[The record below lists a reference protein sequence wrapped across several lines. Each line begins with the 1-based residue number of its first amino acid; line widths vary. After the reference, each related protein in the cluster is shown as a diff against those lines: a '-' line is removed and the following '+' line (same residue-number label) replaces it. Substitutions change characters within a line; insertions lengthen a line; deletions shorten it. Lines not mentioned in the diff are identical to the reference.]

1 MELNLRLSKAK
12 AFLQTR
18 ASSKKSCSARTARG
32 ACSPSQCGKCI
43 GGRFQGGEAILDLCT
58 ADLIVTAAGV
68 LDACHVGGE
77 CIAPA
82 PHSAAGKALRV
93 ASAAL
98 QDCSEHR
105 HDYRCHC
112 PCECHDADASGAD
125 CDDRLRAAKSKGQND
140 FIPNMLAQ
148 ASFSDGVHT
157 SIRQSSKV
165 CIFNDTT
172 SNALIRFQNFPPC
185 PDH

>member
-77 CIAPA
+77 CIAAA

-98 QDCSEHR
+98 QDCREHR

-125 CDDRLRAAKSKGQND
+125 CDDRLRAAKSKGQTTASQTCWLKLPSATAFTLQSDN
-140 FIPNMLAQ
+140 Q
-148 ASFSDGVHT
+148 AKYAFSMT
-157 SIRQSSKV
+157 ELQM
-165 CIFNDTT
+165 F
-172 SNALIRFQNFPPC
+172 
-185 PDH
+185 